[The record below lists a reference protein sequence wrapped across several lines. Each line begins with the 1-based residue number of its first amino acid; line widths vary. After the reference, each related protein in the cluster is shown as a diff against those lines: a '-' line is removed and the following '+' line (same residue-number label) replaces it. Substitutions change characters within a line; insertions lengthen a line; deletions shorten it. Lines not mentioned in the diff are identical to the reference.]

1 MFDSNRKLFSILIL
15 LTGLFIAACNDN
27 GGGAGGD
34 VVAKVGSKE
43 IKLNEVDRLIKQ
55 QLDQSPGATFNSAQ
69 LANARMAILDR
80 MIEEEALFQKAQK
93 DNLVPDANKV
103 NQELQNRKQSAK
115 ITDDQ
120 YKEQLKQ
127 LGITEDEAK
136 EQIKRSLA
144 IEALRDKEKTRVAQ
158 PTDDEVKKYFE
169 ENKDQFRAVRGVDF
183 SIIATS
189 PANNGGD
196 AGAETKIK
204 AIYEQLKS
212 GTDFATLASQR
223 SEDQNTAIRGG
234 AVGFMSEAELKQ
246 AFPGRQDVI
255 DKLMKELTPG
265 QYTQPLRDN
274 VAGVW
279 AIFKL
284 NARREKEEALTLE
297 MEEVRKS
304 IVDTLT
310 QQRQQVLFNALIATA
325 IAEAS
330 VKNYFAEQLVQDPKR
345 ISDMKPSALLQQT
358 GQQPQQQPQPRVEN
372 QNAQP
377 ANSNA
382 TPAGNSNA
390 APATSKPASANS
402 NK

>member
-1 MFDSNRKLFSILIL
+1 MFDSNRKFISVLIL
-15 LTGLFIAACNDN
+15 LTSLFIAACNDN

-55 QLDQSPGATFNSAQ
+55 QIEGAQGATFTSAQ

-93 DNLVPDANKV
+93 DNLVPDTNKI
-103 NQELQNRKQSAK
+103 NQELQNRKQTAK

-158 PTDDEVKKYFE
+158 PTDDEVRKYFE
-169 ENKDQFRAVRGVDF
+169 DNKDQFRAVRGVDF

-189 PANNGGD
+189 PGNNGGD

-297 MEEVRKS
+297 MQEVRQS

-345 ISDMKPSALLQQT
+345 ISDMKPSALLQQAS
-358 GQQPQQQPQPRVEN
+358 QQPQQQPRVEN
-372 QNAQP
+372 QNAAP
-377 ANSNA
+377 ANA
-382 TPAGNSNA
+382 NA
-390 APATSKPASANS
+390 APAKNANTAPATTKPASANT